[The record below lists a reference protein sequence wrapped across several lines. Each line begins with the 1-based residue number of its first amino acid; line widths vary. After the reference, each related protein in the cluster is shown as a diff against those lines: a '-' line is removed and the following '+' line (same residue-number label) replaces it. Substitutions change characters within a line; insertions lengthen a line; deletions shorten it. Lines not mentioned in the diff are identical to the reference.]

1 MIVETVMTRP
11 LIHLKWLNAPNAIP
25 TSSVLATERIL
36 ADHAMLDRWREADR
50 MAEA

>member
-1 MIVETVMTRP
+1 MTRP

-25 TSSVLATERIL
+25 TGSVLAAERIL
-36 ADHAMLDRWREADR
+36 ADHAMLARWREGDR